1 MLMNRENR
9 QTRKEIERR
18 RIERAI
24 AILEEAVSQS
34 REKYVRYGLGVVAAL
49 SFLALHADEQW
60 PFEQFRTALADLGM
74 DTTKPEAR
82 WQMLNASLNGI
93 KRVIRR

>member
-1 MLMNRENR
+1 MNRDNR

-34 REKYVRYGLGVVAAL
+34 REKDVRYGLGVVAAL
-49 SFLALHADEQW
+49 GFLALHAYEQW
-60 PFEQFRTALADLGM
+60 PFEQFRNALADPGM
-74 DTTKPEAR
+74 DGPKPEAR
-82 WQMLNASLNGI
+82 WQVLNASLNGI
-93 KRVIRR
+93 KRVVRR

>member
-1 MLMNRENR
+1 MNRDNR
-9 QTRKEIERR
+9 QTHKEIERR

-34 REKYVRYGLGVVAAL
+34 REKDVRYSLGVVAAL
-49 SFLALHADEQW
+49 SFLAQHADEQW
-60 PFEQFRTALADLGM
+60 PFEQFRTALADPGM

-82 WQMLNASLNGI
+82 WQVLNASLNGI
-93 KRVIRR
+93 KRVVRR